1 MDYQQNFLASLA
13 GGLQFGQDLKRQR
26 DQTQLKGLAAL
37 AYGAPREQRQ
47 GQLAEMA
54 KISPEFAQAQQKQ
67 WNADDDRDR
76 EEIISM
82 ARFIKNAPAG
92 QQAAAYSN
100 VVQPRLRARGMDAPD
115 WSPDTEQTILET
127 VNALTQ
133 WDADP
138 IDTPSGYR
146 EFDLLTKA
154 AGYKPGSEEYK
165 NAAGVRLGTYGRA
178 SNAGYSTDTID
189 IGDGKKRVSRF
200 NPRTGTQE
208 YYDESVGDWIQLG
221 GAGAMGGGMRPP
233 APGGGAGFNAGTG
246 DNATHLN
253 IEGIDPAEQ
262 QRYANVMSTMRAGG
276 FDDAAIADWLDIQ
289 LQKRAAAQNAG
300 QIPTSN
306 AGGQSYTPSPAN
318 PQAFNTGGPRRAPV
332 GVGAGRSKEEEAAA
346 VRDAEIRTDL
356 TYADQ
361 RATTEAEAAA
371 RKKAAEAEATRVAEA
386 RTTYN
391 QVENNASQ
399 MLALIDQARSHPG
412 RAVATGLSGTL
423 DPRNR
428 IDGTNA
434 RDFRVLMDQMQGKS
448 FLEAFNSLRGGGQIT
463 EAEGRKATEAIGRLN
478 TAQSDQAFFA
488 ALNELEQVILLGME
502 RAKKA
507 TQPRA
512 ESGAGWSIVKK
523 GQ

>member
-1 MDYQQNFLASLA
+1 MDDYQGNFLRALQ
-13 GGLQFGQDLKRQR
+13 GGYNFGQQIKQQR

-37 AYGAPREQRQ
+37 AYGMPRDQRQ
-47 GQLAEMA
+47 GHLSELA
-54 KISPEFAQAQQKQ
+54 KLSPEFAQAQQKN
-67 WNADDDRDR
+67 WNAEDDRDQQ
-76 EEIISM
+76 ELIGY
-82 ARFIKNAPAG
+82 ARFIKNAPPEQ
-92 QQAAAYSN
+92 QQAAYTN
-100 VVQPRLRARGMDAPD
+100 YVLPKLRARGMQAPD
-115 WSPDTEQTILET
+115 WTQDTQDTILKT

-133 WDADP
+133 WDTDP
-138 IDTPSGYR
+138 SDTPSGYR
-146 EFDLLTKA
+146 EFELLTNAAGYEPGSDEYRKA
-154 AGYKPGSEEYK
+154 AGTK
-165 NAAGVRLGTYGRA
+165 LGTIGRA
-178 SNAGYSTDTID
+178 SNAGYGFFEIE
-189 IGDGKKRVSRF
+189 GPDGRKRMGRN
-200 NPRTGTQE
+200 NPRTGVRE
-208 YYDESVGDWIQLG
+208 IYDE
-221 GAGAMGGGMRPP
+221 
-233 APGGGAGFNAGTG
+233 GTG
-246 DNATHLN
+246 DFVQIGSVPGAGSGGGGSQFPTAP
-253 IEGIDPAEQ
+253 GRPTTPAEDARFSERMNGIVRRLQ
-262 QRYANVMSTMRAGG
+262 ERGFTPAQIEAALPAFEEAENQAAGAVMGDLNNPASM
-276 FDDAAIADWLDIQ
+276 
-289 LQKRAAAQNAG
+289 
-300 QIPTSN
+300 PTR
-306 AGGQSYTPSPAN
+306 PRPA
-318 PQAFNTGGPRRAPV
+318 PF
-332 GVGAGRSKEEEAAA
+332 GAGPGRTKEEEAAA

-356 TYADQ
+356 NYADQ

-386 RTTYN
+386 RTTYS

-512 ESGAGWSIVKK
+512 ESGAGWSIIKK
-523 GQ
+523 GP